1 MNNITALIM
10 AAGTDDKMKSKK
22 SKLAQT
28 IYGKEVIK
36 RVVNSVKKA
45 GIEEVGVVVGE
56 NKEEI
61 ESILKDE
68 VKYIY
73 QEQCLG
79 TGHAIMQA
87 IPYLEEKSGR
97 VLILNGNIP
106 LITEQ
111 TIQKIVDKSIK
122 EDEVATILTGII
134 SEPKGYGRVIRKENK
149 IQFSF
154 HALNDVV
161 VSKVAGEKLIYME
174 LSTDGVAVNRYT
186 ADGLIIATPTG
197 STGYSISAGGPVVD
211 PCMRLYVATPICA
224 HMLSVRS
231 AVLSSN
237 KDIRIKLDGE
247 YGNADAVVTADGD
260 IQGYI
265 KNADE
270 VIITESEY
278 DFELIKIGEQSFYDT
293 LIKKLS

>member
-1 MNNITALIM
+1 MNDQFITRYNA
-10 AAGTDDKMKSKK
+10 D
-22 SKLAQT
+22 
-28 IYGKEVIK
+28 
-36 RVVNSVKKA
+36 
-45 GIEEVGVVVGE
+45 
-56 NKEEI
+56 
-61 ESILKDE
+61 
-68 VKYIY
+68 
-73 QEQCLG
+73 
-79 TGHAIMQA
+79 
-87 IPYLEEKSGR
+87 
-97 VLILNGNIP
+97 
-106 LITEQ
+106 
-111 TIQKIVDKSIK
+111 
-122 EDEVATILTGII
+122 GII
-134 SEPKGYGRVIRKENK
+134 V
-149 IQFSF
+149 
-154 HALNDVV
+154 
-161 VSKVAGEKLIYME
+161 
-174 LSTDGVAVNRYT
+174 
-186 ADGLIIATPTG
+186 ATPTG

>member
-1 MNNITALIM
+1 
-10 AAGTDDKMKSKK
+10 MKKVS
-22 SKLAQT
+22 
-28 IYGKEVIK
+28 IIIPVYNMEDWV
-36 RVVNSVKKA
+36 
-45 GIEEVGVVVGE
+45 
-56 NKEEI
+56 
-61 ESILKDE
+61 ES
-68 VKYIY
+68 
-73 QEQCLG
+73 
-79 TGHAIMQA
+79 
-87 IPYLEEKSGR
+87 
-97 VLILNGNIP
+97 
-106 LITEQ
+106 
-111 TIQKIVDKSIK
+111 
-122 EDEVATILTGII
+122 
-134 SEPKGYGRVIRKENK
+134 
-149 IQFSF
+149 
-154 HALNDVV
+154 
-161 VSKVAGEKLIYME
+161 
-174 LSTDGVAVNRYT
+174 
-186 ADGLIIATPTG
+186 
-197 STGYSISAGGPVVD
+197 GPVVD

>member
-1 MNNITALIM
+1 MRHFYVIANYAKPHTLFCVQEIKEYLTAKGAECVIAGPAASDNGRYHYTDTGRIPGDTQCVIVLGGDGTLIQ
-10 AAGTDDKMKSKK
+10 AAHDLKCTSYPLIGINLGNLGYLSEVDQENLFPSLDRLLMDDFF
-22 SKLAQT
+22 
-28 IYGKEVIK
+28 
-36 RVVNSVKKA
+36 
-45 GIEEVGVVVGE
+45 IEERMTLLGE
-56 NKEEI
+56 
-61 ESILKDE
+61 
-68 VKYIY
+68 
-73 QEQCLG
+73 
-79 TGHAIMQA
+79 
-87 IPYLEEKSGR
+87 
-97 VLILNGNIP
+97 
-106 LITEQ
+106 
-111 TIQKIVDKSIK
+111 IVRDGQIVCS
-122 EDEVATILTGII
+122 DT
-134 SEPKGYGRVIRKENK
+134 
-149 IQFSF
+149 
-154 HALNDVV
+154 ALNDIVLTRLE
-161 VSKVAGEKLIYME
+161 SMKMLRFSLY
-174 LSTDGVAVNRYT
+174 VNDQFITRYN
-186 ADGLIIATPTG
+186 ADGIIVATPTG

>member
-1 MNNITALIM
+1 MEDAISKFLQ
-10 AAGTDDKMKSKK
+10 DDFTIEKRMMMK
-22 SKLAQT
+22 A
-28 IYGKEVIK
+28 E
-36 RVVNSVKKA
+36 
-45 GIEEVGVVVGE
+45 
-56 NKEEI
+56 
-61 ESILKDE
+61 
-68 VKYIY
+68 
-73 QEQCLG
+73 
-79 TGHAIMQA
+79 
-87 IPYLEEKSGR
+87 
-97 VLILNGNIP
+97 
-106 LITEQ
+106 
-111 TIQKIVDKSIK
+111 
-122 EDEVATILTGII
+122 
-134 SEPKGYGRVIRKENK
+134 IRKENK

-265 KNADE
+265 KNADK